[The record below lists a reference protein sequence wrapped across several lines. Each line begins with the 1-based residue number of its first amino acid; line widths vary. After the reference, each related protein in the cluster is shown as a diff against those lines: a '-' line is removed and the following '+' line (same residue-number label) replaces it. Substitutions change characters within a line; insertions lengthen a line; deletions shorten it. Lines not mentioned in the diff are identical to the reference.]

1 MPNITVKST
10 EPHRNRTQTTL
21 FIPYHC
27 SAGVGRSGTVI
38 AINYCLHRLKEEGVI
53 DVCDFVKR
61 MRRQRN
67 YMVQTE
73 QQYTFIHYAIL
84 ESIAYGDTSSPL
96 TDFTSLYENL
106 QAVNPESKKTRIDE
120 EYSRLGQVK
129 TMVKKSAFQKRLK
142 RKGEPPRHFESS
154 CELHCHAKFCSTSF
168 TVATSP

>member
-1 MPNITVKST
+1 M
-10 EPHRNRTQTTL
+10 HYL
-21 FIPYHC
+21 YLYHC

-38 AINYCLHRLKEEGVI
+38 AIDYCLHRLKEEGII
-53 DVCDFVKR
+53 DVCDFVSR

-84 ESIAYGDTSSPL
+84 ESIAYGDTSFPL
-96 TDFTSLYENL
+96 TGFTSLYEKL
-106 QAVNPESKKTRIDE
+106 RAVNPESKKTLMDE

-154 CELHCHAKFCSTSF
+154 CKLDCHARFCLRSF
-168 TVATSP
+168 SLATSP